1 MELRRARQSD
11 CERIMELILQA
22 KAYFMEMGID
32 QWQEENYPAID
43 TIRQDIEDENCYVVE
58 DEHGIIASS
67 VILFEDD
74 PNYDV
79 IEQGNW
85 LSEGPYAVMHRVV
98 TDQEQ
103 KGKGVAGLFFEY
115 ALQKAKKLGF
125 ASVRIDTHG
134 DNHSMQRY
142 ILKHGFCYCGIV
154 YVSGHAP
161 RNAYEYLIDRQ

>member
-1 MELRRARQSD
+1 MG
-11 CERIMELILQA
+11 
-22 KAYFMEMGID
+22 MGID